1 MQNLEC
7 TVAFL
12 SLHRITG
19 VVRTLHLKSS
29 FNHGV
34 EVVIHFYSR
43 VWSHA
48 YREKQEALFVVLDW
62 ILFVVLANVA

>member
-1 MQNLEC
+1 MQNLNS
-7 TVAFL
+7 TGTFF

-29 FNHGV
+29 FNHGI

-48 YREKQEALFVVLDW
+48 YRKKQEVLFVVLDW
-62 ILFVVLANVA
+62 IFFVVLSNVA